1 MVRGSYKSASV
12 LLGNWARAVKMAC
25 AFSAMSVS
33 WAGVGVIFI
42 NQHRLINKKKS
53 QIADIFLLTVHT
65 CRCIVTMKRKNGEER
80 SSIVW
85 VTLVTAKVYSSN
97 LAPLMPLLS
106 DDSSWQWWRDLG
118 TAPMASLVLVVKG
131 GSQHP
136 SPSFLF
142 SRWPVAFRCR
152 RTERILL

>member
-1 MVRGSYKSASV
+1 
-12 LLGNWARAVKMAC
+12 
-25 AFSAMSVS
+25 
-33 WAGVGVIFI
+33 
-42 NQHRLINKKKS
+42 
-53 QIADIFLLTVHT
+53 
-65 CRCIVTMKRKNGEER
+65 MKRKNGEER

-136 SPSFLF
+136 ISELSVFPMACSIPLQENRKDFIMINKRFKGCWRLIGRGMMQLMAFLLWLSKF
-142 SRWPVAFRCR
+142 L
-152 RTERILL
+152 RILDRCLSAGRKVIDQYRSFFNDWFS